1 MVRFC
6 NLALLSFIAS
16 TTTTTTTFVTSFQ
29 TNSNNNHNHNI
40 QHRLS
45 EQQEREIP
53 RRRRR
58 SIVATTTST
67 SSTTPSSSST
77 VTRMTSS
84 TTTNIP
90 RRSSSLL
97 SASMLASANADD
109 DFVDPLL
116 VAKAGREVLSSVT
129 TAAVDSIV
137 SNVISSTTGIDEPD
151 VDAIDIA
158 RKQEL
163 VSQRQKAKTYKVTL
177 PLTSMPSQQRRTR
190 TASSVSVSVSVLSLG
205 ITLCQISKGRNLDSV
220 FELNLDTLE
229 LEDGTK
235 RTNNNINTWTTSTTR
250 QRIDGNFQGL
260 VVSSVKQG
268 SAGWV
273 SGVRPGDLLKTS
285 SATIGNSMWPKS
297 TLDGVKSAVLSRKA
311 VAESIQF
318 EFQRLDAETVVDNQY
333 ELTLARP
340 IGLNLKGKCV
350 YKDYI
355 HRTI

>member
-6 NLALLSFIAS
+6 NLALMSFIAS
-16 TTTTTTTFVTSFQ
+16 TTTTTIFVNSFQ
-29 TNSNNNHNHNI
+29 TNNNNNHNI

-58 SIVATTTST
+58 SIAATTTT
-67 SSTTPSSSST
+67 TSTTPSSST
-77 VTRMTSS
+77 ITRMTSTA
-84 TTTNIP
+84 TTTIP

-109 DFVDPLL
+109 DFVDPLF
-116 VAKAGREVLSSVT
+116 VAGREALSSVT
-129 TAAVDSIV
+129 NAAVDSIV
-137 SNVISSTTGIDEPD
+137 SNVISTGIDEPD

-177 PLTSMPSQQRRTR
+177 PLTASL
-190 TASSVSVSVSVLSLG
+190 ASSKMSSQRTKTASVSVSVLSLG

-250 QRIDGNFQGL
+250 QRIDGDFQGL

-273 SGVRPGDLLKTS
+273 SGVRPGDILKTS

-297 TLDGVKSAVLSRKA
+297 TLDGVKSALLSRKA

-318 EFQRLDAETVVDNQY
+318 EFQRLGAETVDNQY
-333 ELTLARP
+333 ELTLSRP
-340 IGLNLKGKCV
+340 IGLNLKGKC
-350 YKDYI
+350 KDFI
-355 HRTI
+355 HT

>member
-16 TTTTTTTFVTSFQ
+16 TTTTTTTKFVTSFQ
-29 TNSNNNHNHNI
+29 TNNNNNHNI

-58 SIVATTTST
+58 SVVATST

-177 PLTSMPSQQRRTR
+177 PLTSMPSQQRRTTR
-190 TASSVSVSVSVLSLG
+190 TASSVSVSVLSLG

-273 SGVRPGDLLKTS
+273 SGVRPGDILKTS

>member
-16 TTTTTTTFVTSFQ
+16 TTTTTTFVTSFQ
-29 TNSNNNHNHNI
+29 TNNNNNHNI

-53 RRRRR
+53 RKRRR

-67 SSTTPSSSST
+67 SSTTPSSST
-77 VTRMTSS
+77 ITRMTSS

-97 SASMLASANADD
+97 SVSMLASANADD

-116 VAKAGREVLSSVT
+116 VAKAGREALSSVT

-177 PLTSMPSQQRRTR
+177 PLTSMPSQRRTR
-190 TASSVSVSVSVLSLG
+190 TVSVSVLSLG

-273 SGVRPGDLLKTS
+273 SGVRPGDILKTS

-297 TLDGVKSAVLSRKA
+297 TLDGVKSALLSRKA

-350 YKDYI
+350 YKDYVHI
-355 HRTI
+355 

>member
-16 TTTTTTTFVTSFQ
+16 TTTTTTTKFVTSFQ
-29 TNSNNNHNHNI
+29 TNNNNNHNI

-58 SIVATTTST
+58 SVVATST

-190 TASSVSVSVSVLSLG
+190 TQSS
-205 ITLCQISKGRNLDSV
+205 
-220 FELNLDTLE
+220 
-229 LEDGTK
+229 
-235 RTNNNINTWTTSTTR
+235 
-250 QRIDGNFQGL
+250 
-260 VVSSVKQG
+260 
-268 SAGWV
+268 
-273 SGVRPGDLLKTS
+273 P
-285 SATIGNSMWPKS
+285 
-297 TLDGVKSAVLSRKA
+297 
-311 VAESIQF
+311 
-318 EFQRLDAETVVDNQY
+318 
-333 ELTLARP
+333 
-340 IGLNLKGKCV
+340 
-350 YKDYI
+350 
-355 HRTI
+355 